1 MISFYGLNVLPG
13 LHSIIVVDIGASLE
27 QSPMRRA
34 EIDEIEL
41 GGSSQILNDRLQSPF
56 QILQWRSASLCHRER
71 SIDQKDILHVPR
83 SIARYIFGDIRIKG
97 HLGFNYVH
105 TWQKCK
111 EFYH

>member
-41 GGSSQILNDRLQSPF
+41 GGSSQILNDHLHGPF
-56 QILQWRSASLCHRER
+56 QILQWRSASLRHRE
-71 SIDQKDILHVPR
+71 
-83 SIARYIFGDIRIKG
+83 
-97 HLGFNYVH
+97 
-105 TWQKCK
+105 
-111 EFYH
+111 